1 MRKRVPG
8 TEFRSKFEASIS
20 KYLLSK
26 GVQFTFERLT
36 LPFVQPS
43 KKRKYK
49 PDFKIEE
56 TSVVIEAKGYLTA
69 RDREK
74 LLLVREQHPNVNLV
88 LLFMDSR
95 KRLNK
100 RSPTSYAD
108 WCTKHGIPFADFR
121 SGIPDNWLHNK
132 EKNEH

>member
-1 MRKRVPG
+1 MKKN
-8 TEFRSKFEASIS
+8 EFRSVFEFNIS
-20 KYLLSK
+20 KYLKKKDVKFS
-26 GVQFTFERLT
+26 FERLT
-36 LPFVQPS
+36 LPFVQPA

-74 LLLVREQHPNVNLV
+74 LLLVREQHPNLNLV

-95 KRLNK
+95 KKLHK
-100 RSPTSYAD
+100 RSPTTYAD

-121 SGIPDNWLHNK
+121 SGIPDTWLYPPKK
-132 EKNEH
+132 EEQQSEH